1 MRKQIKFLLLALI
14 LFLSFSSLGFSCSSA
29 TLCTN
34 ACPKCDLSNAKL
46 RKAYLAKADLR
57 GTNLSGAN
65 LKKIKLNVANLSRA
79 NLTDTNLTNTDL
91 SKANANFKDAIGVI
105 KDQPVTIV
113 K

>member
-34 ACPKCDLSNAKL
+34 GCPKCDLSNAKL

-57 GTNLSGAN
+57 GTNLRG
-65 LKKIKLNVANLSRA
+65 A

>member
-57 GTNLSGAN
+57 GANLFKANLSGAEW
-65 LKKIKLNVANLSRA
+65 ARA
-79 NLTDTNLTNTDL
+79 RFCKTTMPDGAIN
-91 SKANANFKDAIGVI
+91 NAGCH
-105 KDQPVTIV
+105 
-113 K
+113 

>member
-57 GTNLSGAN
+57 GTNLRGAN
-65 LKKIKLNVANLSRA
+65 LTEA
-79 NLTDTNLTNTDL
+79 NLTSAFLTKANLT
-91 SKANANFKDAIGVI
+91 SAF
-105 KDQPVTIV
+105 PVSYTHLTLPTKRIV
-113 K
+113 